1 MKPASLLCFAL
12 LAGCGKQAPAAWNKT
27 EVMIPM
33 RDGVRLHTLV
43 YAPKNAGGKLPFLME
58 RSPYGFTEGRPDRAL
73 ETRYK
78 QLGDEGFI
86 FVFQDIRG
94 RYQSEGQFVMQ
105 RPVHDRSISNSI
117 DEGTDTYDTIE
128 WLLKTV
134 PNHNGRVGILGIS
147 YGGWLTARAL
157 IEPHPAL
164 KAASEQAS
172 PADMFLGDDFH
183 HNGAFRLSYG
193 FEYVSRME
201 TGKVQYRFEFY
212 KHDTFE
218 WYLAL
223 GPLSEIDKRYFHGEK
238 PTWNNFVNHP
248 NYDSFWQQQ
257 AVNLILTKTTV
268 PNLNVAGWWDQ
279 EDYYGPLRI
288 YETLEKNDAADHKN
302 HLVIGPWRPETST
315 GSVSMTV
322 RPSIVVRGPLICTV
336 AGSTTTGPRTWSAAG
351 RPWTWGTTWT
361 VRVAARAV
369 LTVAQAGVRRVTWT
383 PGGACTVSGMR
394 WTRLSPS
401 RSPLTSTRI
410 RTVAGLTCAAAQRVA
425 RRWTS
430 TISRRGGAGE
440 P

>member
-1 MKPASLLCFAL
+1 MKPASLLCCAL

-147 YGGWLTARAL
+147 YGGWLTAMAL

-201 TGKVQYRFEFY
+201 TGKESEPFVFSDS
-212 KHDTFE
+212 DTYN
-218 WYLAL
+218 WYLGL
-223 GPLSEIDKRYFHGEK
+223 GSLAHVDERWLHGQY
-238 PTWNNFVNHP
+238 PTWENFAAHP
-248 NYDSFWQQQ
+248 DFDAFWQREALMQYLDR
-257 AVNLILTKTTV
+257 VTV
-268 PNLNVAGWWDQ
+268 PTLNVAGWCDQ
-279 EDYYGPLRI
+279 EDFYGPVKI
-288 YETLEKNDAADHKN
+288 YETLEPHDTK
-302 HLVIGPWRPETST
+302 HLNYLVVGPWNH
-315 GSVSMTV
+315 GGW
-322 RPSIVVRGPLICTV
+322 RGPTGDKLGSISFGGPTARYYRKNIEAPWFAYWLKDKGKLELAEATV
-336 AGSTTTGPRTWSAAG
+336 FR
-351 RPWTWGTTWT
+351 
-361 VRVAARAV
+361 
-369 LTVAQAGVRRVTWT
+369 
-383 PGGACTVSGMR
+383 
-394 WTRLSPS
+394 
-401 RSPLTSTRI
+401 
-410 RTVAGLTCAAAQRVA
+410 
-425 RRWTS
+425 
-430 TISRRGGAGE
+430 
-440 P
+440 